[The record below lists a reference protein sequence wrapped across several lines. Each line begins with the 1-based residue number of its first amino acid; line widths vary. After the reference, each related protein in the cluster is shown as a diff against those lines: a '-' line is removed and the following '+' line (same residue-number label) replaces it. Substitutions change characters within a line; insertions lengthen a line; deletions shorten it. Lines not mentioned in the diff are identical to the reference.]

1 MAREWL
7 VTLRLNAEKT
17 HDDIANEVEVSR
29 QYYGMIESGIRNP
42 SVSLAQRIA
51 IALGFNWIIFFADKG
66 NEMIR
71 KEGDAITEQKEV
83 I

>member
-1 MAREWL
+1 MTREWL
-7 VTLRLNAEKT
+7 VKLRTKAEKT
-17 HDDIANEVEVSR
+17 HDDIAIEVDISR

-51 IALGFNWIIFFADKG
+51 IVLGFNWINFFTDQG

-71 KEGDAITEQKEV
+71 CEESTTTERKEV